1 MAAGILT
8 LVVAFLAGAGLWL
21 AVGPRLPLTTDAQ
34 ANELLNLAAYVGGAL
49 PVAFVVVFYV
59 LELL

>member
-34 ANELLNLAAYVGGAL
+34 ANELLNLAAYVVGAL